1 MVPTTR
7 LRGRYSYRWQQVSA
21 QSRVTWSPVLRP
33 EPITKQ
39 LLHFV
44 LSLLVQ
50 VIRLRYTS
58 TDLIYRGSSSLLC
71 GGKFHF
77 CCGTTV
83 SSIGVCVW
91 RNTTAFSCYG
101 FHFIYICI
109 CMPWRVAC
117 NWERQRS
124 MGVCFIALL
133 YFSFCCGSYISCIC
147 VECNTLFCYACH
159 FISKYCVF
167 HMYITIAA
175 FSGRQLLTV
184 WRPRV
189 HDAARGRK
197 RETFQIFNESSAVCS

>member
-7 LRGRYSYRWQQVSA
+7 LRGRYSCRWQQVSA

-83 SSIGVCVW
+83 SCICVW
-91 RNTTAFSCYG
+91 CNTTAFSCYG
-101 FHFIYICI
+101 FHFIYMHALAC
-109 CMPWRVAC
+109 CMQLRKTT
-117 NWERQRS
+117 QH
-124 MGVCFIALL
+124 G
-133 YFSFCCGSYISCIC
+133 
-147 VECNTLFCYACH
+147 
-159 FISKYCVF
+159 CVF
-167 HMYITIAA
+167 YSVIVLFILLWKLHFLHMCWT
-175 FSGRQLLTV
+175 
-184 WRPRV
+184 
-189 HDAARGRK
+189 
-197 RETFQIFNESSAVCS
+197 